1 MNSYF
6 NGDDLSESDQ
16 ESYFYRDLNAVI
28 PRDLPLFRDPSKR
41 KEMRNVCIER
51 MDSLIVLFVRV
62 L

>member
-6 NGDDLSESDQ
+6 NDDALSESDQ

-28 PRDLPLFRDPSKR
+28 PRDLPLFRDPLRR

-51 MDSLIVLFVRV
+51 MDSLIVLLVRV